1 MFRRSSVA
9 VATSREDHRSR
20 LPGLADRRPPRD
32 PEGRG
37 HAGYR
42 PGTDRRC
49 WIALG
54 EIYASLAL
62 RTHKRLALR
71 THKRPIRRLPR
82 EDFALNR
89 SAKRRLC
96 NTVGGRFI
104 EGASRWYAASTAR
117 SRAVATTN
125 LARSN
130 HSLLLRAL
138 FGGTKRSTLV
148 NIFMIC
154 PPMADWWLPTRIKFC
169 L

>member
-1 MFRRSSVA
+1 MGNGNGSKRV
-9 VATSREDHRSR
+9 
-20 LPGLADRRPPRD
+20 
-32 PEGRG
+32 
-37 HAGYR
+37 
-42 PGTDRRC
+42 
-49 WIALG
+49 IANNLSGKQTRG
-54 EIYASLAL
+54 EIYASLP
-62 RTHKRLALR
+62 LR